1 MNRKGSSGGIKSF
14 VITVAFIF
22 LFTVALLLDIQYLYL
37 MAVMLALIQPIA
49 YGMVALAPTQYAAQ
63 RRHPLSAVE
72 GRPLKV
78 TLDVQAKGKLPALM
92 LEVDETTPESLLR
105 LGKTGAVPLE
115 TWDGFEGSLS
125 YQLSPLLRGI
135 HLLGPAKVELSD
147 PLGLFTFSAELAA
160 ATDLIV
166 HPSPIGIRVGLSG
179 GEGRIGVRE
188 REGKAQRGEG
198 MEFHGVRQYH
208 PGDSLRR
215 VHWRTSARTGNLAV
229 VEFER
234 AFEQDL
240 VIGLDLKQGTHVGAG
255 REATLEYAIK
265 IAATLVDKTLAR
277 EGGVMLVTQ
286 VGAVKVDP
294 RERDPEAARH
304 RLFDHL
310 ARAQATSDQSL
321 AGALGA
327 HQHNSGT
334 RFALLSAQPDTT
346 LLGFIT
352 ERLHKGDQVR
362 LYFTDPKS
370 FGGPTVPVP
379 ALPGRVVQV
388 IERIHSPWEEGGRRL
403 EQILRQD
410 D

>member
-1 MNRKGSSGGIKSF
+1 
-14 VITVAFIF
+14 
-22 LFTVALLLDIQYLYL
+22 

-78 TLDVQAKGKLPALM
+78 TIDVQAKGKLPALM
-92 LEVDETTPESLLR
+92 LEVDETTSESLLR

-125 YQLSPLLRGI
+125 YQVSPLLRGV
-135 HLLGPAKVELSD
+135 HPLGPAKVELSD

-160 ATDLIV
+160 ATELVV

-240 VIGLDLKQGTHVGAG
+240 VIGLDLRQGTHAGTG
-255 REATLEYAIK
+255 RESTLEYAIK

-277 EGGVMLVTQ
+277 EGGVTLITQ
-286 VGAVKVDP
+286 QGSVKVDP
-294 RERDPEAARH
+294 REQDPEAARH
-304 RLFDHL
+304 RLFDLL
-310 ARAQATSDQSL
+310 ARAQATSELSL

-327 HQHNSGT
+327 ERQSTGA
-334 RFALLSAQPDTT
+334 RYALLSAQPDPA

-352 ERLHKGDQVR
+352 DRLHRGDQVR
-362 LYFTDPKS
+362 LYYTDPTS
-370 FGGPTVPVP
+370 FGGATQPTLT
-379 ALPGRVVQV
+379 LPGRVVQV
-388 IERIHSPWEEGGRRL
+388 IERVHSPWEEGGKRL